1 MILISIIISNYVS
14 FFQNRPASRGGQI
27 GLQTPVRVADRPVT
41 QQGLSGL
48 RTGAGR
54 TAGTAGPGAQRQF
67 QDKSYFLGILRSK
80 MSELQTEI
88 SRLRY

>member
-1 MILISIIISNYVS
+1 MFKSIL
-14 FFQNRPASRGGQI
+14 QNRPASRGGQI
-27 GLQTPVRVADRPVT
+27 GLQTSVRVADRPVT

-54 TAGTAGPGAQRQF
+54 TAGTAGGPGAQRQF

-88 SRLRY
+88 SRLR

>member
-1 MILISIIISNYVS
+1 MFL

>member
-1 MILISIIISNYVS
+1 MELNPFSGTGPSFILWKT
-14 FFQNRPASRGGQI
+14 
-27 GLQTPVRVADRPVT
+27 LVT

-88 SRLRY
+88 SRLRYGLDDFQVC

>member
-1 MILISIIISNYVS
+1 MSY
-14 FFQNRPASRGGQI
+14 FQNRPASRGGQI

-48 RTGAGR
+48 RTGTGR
-54 TAGTAGPGAQRQF
+54 ATGTAGPGAQRQF

-88 SRLRY
+88 SRLR